1 MCEFMCACRFI
12 QIRAGEGGGDRG
24 DDTLYPTTTI
34 ILQILQ
40 KYLVFFSSK

>member
-1 MCEFMCACRFI
+1 MCACRFI
-12 QIRAGEGGGDRG
+12 QIRAGEGGGGDRG
-24 DDTLYPTTTI
+24 DDTLYPTTTT